1 MIYIKQAEHK
11 DMYYETNVLHGGR
24 PPEKCNVAAGGCGLC
39 ATCMAVDLLS
49 HKTFTLE
56 DCRDLAVEC
65 VANHRPGT
73 DLDVLGPAVAKKL
86 ELSYRPSASLDEV
99 LACLR
104 AGGKVVVHVQKG
116 PFTTSGHY
124 MLLVS
129 CDGDELCFLD
139 SGNWEKYE
147 RDELAEK
154 VNSKSAP
161 FRYCSA
167 AFMHSQTSETHTK
180 YHLFERIR

>member
-1 MIYIKQAEHK
+1 MLYIKQAEHR

-24 PPEKCNVAAGGCGLC
+24 KPEVCNVASGGCGLC
-39 ATCMAVDLLS
+39 ATTMAVDMLLS
-49 HKTFTLE
+49 KPFSLE
-56 DCRDLAVEC
+56 NCRDLAVEC

-73 DLDVLGPAVAKKL
+73 DLDILGPAVAEKL
-86 ELSYRPSASLDEV
+86 GLNYRPSNELEDVLD
-99 LACLR
+99 CLR
-104 AGGKVVVHVQKG
+104 AGGKVVVLVQKG

-129 CDGDELCFLD
+129 YDGEDLCFLD

-147 RDELAEK
+147 REELAEK
-154 VNSKSAP
+154 VNSTQAP

-167 AFMHSQTSETHTK
+167 EFMHSQTATDKTK
-180 YHLFERIR
+180 YHLFTRKK

>member
-1 MIYIKQAEHK
+1 MLYLKQALFR

-39 ATCMAVDLLS
+39 STTMAVDMLLDTPFS
-49 HKTFTLE
+49 LE

-73 DLDVLGPAVAKKL
+73 DLDVLGPAVAEKL
-86 ELSYRPSASLDEV
+86 DLSYRPSSSIEEV
-99 LACLR
+99 LDCLR

-129 CDGDELCFLD
+129 YDGEDLCFLD

-154 VNSKSAP
+154 VNSKHAP
-161 FRYCSA
+161 FRYCSPD
-167 AFMHSQTSETHTK
+167 FMHGETSDQFTK
-180 YHLFERIR
+180 YHLFARKK